1 MATYRAPV
9 DDMMFLFEK
18 LRDNSHYNSL
28 EKYKEVNPDL
38 AKDIL
43 EQAAKLTENLILP
56 LAKVGD
62 ETPAKFENGV
72 VITPPG
78 YKKAYKKFIEDGWV
92 SLSCDPE
99 YGGQGMPK
107 TISSFF
113 DEMLSAASLSFK
125 LYSELSIGAYNCI
138 LHHGNDSIKKKF
150 LPNMVKGTWSGTMCL
165 TEPVCGTDLGLLKT
179 KAEEQPDGSY
189 KLTGQKI
196 FITSGDQDL
205 TENII
210 HLVLARTPDAPTGT
224 KGISLFLVPKIQVK
238 EDGSLG
244 PRNGV
249 STNSIESKMGI
260 RGSATCVLNFDES
273 VGHMIGPK
281 NKGLSSMFTMMNLE
295 RIVVGIQGLGISE
308 IAYQNALNYS
318 KERKQGKSNSSKT
331 KNGADLIIDHADIRR
346 SLLNMKSIIEGERA
360 LSFWLA
366 QQTEVSL
373 HHKDS
378 KIKEEASDLVSL
390 MTPVVKSLFS
400 DMGMEITSDAM
411 QIFGGYGY
419 TKDQGIEQL
428 YRDNRITP
436 IYEGTNS
443 VQAIDLVFRKLVN
456 KDKDII
462 GRYLK
467 LIDEE
472 IKKNNKQ
479 TKIKPLA
486 IKLDEYLKVTV
497 NFTNWIK
504 DKMKNSKDDV
514 SAACN
519 DYLKVLGLI
528 ALSYSWLKVLD
539 VSYKELKNNK
549 KFFEDK
555 IETAN
560 FFFNRVLPRI
570 DSHYKSAISGSGYIM
585 NFKFN

>member
-1 MATYRAPV
+1 MATYTAPI

-18 LRDNSHYNSL
+18 LRDNPYYNEL

-43 EQAAKLTENLILP
+43 EQAAKITENLILP
-56 LAKVGD
+56 LAKAGD
-62 ETPAKFENGV
+62 ETPVTFENGV
-72 VITPPG
+72 VRTSPG
-78 YKKAYKKFIEDGWV
+78 YKEAYKKFIEDGWV

-107 TISSFF
+107 TISAFF
-113 DEMLSAASLSFK
+113 EEMLSSASLSFK

-138 LHHGNDSIKKKF
+138 LQHGTDSVKKKF
-150 LPNMVKGTWSGTMCL
+150 LPNIVKGTWSGTMCL

-179 KAEEQPDGSY
+179 KAVEQSNGTY

-196 FITSGDQDL
+196 FITSGDHDL
-205 TENII
+205 TDNII
-210 HLVLARTPDAPTGT
+210 HLVLARTPDAPSGT

-249 STNSIESKMGI
+249 STGSIESKMGI
-260 RGSATCVLNFDES
+260 KGSATCALNFDGA
-273 VGHMIGPK
+273 VGHIIGPK

-318 KERKQGKSNSSKT
+318 KERKQGKSNNRKT
-331 KNGADLIIDHADIRR
+331 QNGADLIIDHADIRR

-373 HHKDS
+373 HHKDN
-378 KIKEEASDLVSL
+378 KIKEEALDLVSL
-390 MTPVVKSLFS
+390 MTPVVKSLFT

-443 VQAIDLVFRKLVN
+443 VQSIDLVFRKLFN
-456 KDKDII
+456 KDRNII
-462 GRYLK
+462 GRYIK
-467 LIDEE
+467 FIEKE
-472 IKKNNKQ
+472 IKKSKKQ
-479 TKIKPLA
+479 AKIKLFA
-486 IKLDEYLKVTV
+486 KKLDDYLKITI

-504 DKMKNSKDDV
+504 KNIKNSKDDV

-528 ALSYSWLKVLD
+528 ALAHSWLKVLD
-539 VSYKELKNNK
+539 ISYKELSKNK

-560 FFFNRVLPRI
+560 FFFSRVLSRI
-570 DSHYKSAISGSGYIM
+570 DSHYKSATSGSKYIM
-585 NFKFN
+585 DFKFN

>member
-1 MATYRAPV
+1 MATYTAPI

-18 LRDNSHYNSL
+18 LRDNPYYNEL

-43 EQAAKLTENLILP
+43 EQAAKITENLILP
-56 LAKVGD
+56 LAKAGD
-62 ETPAKFENGV
+62 ETPVTFENGV
-72 VITPPG
+72 VRTSPG
-78 YKKAYKKFIEDGWV
+78 YKEAYKKFIEDGWV

-107 TISSFF
+107 TISAFF
-113 DEMLSAASLSFK
+113 EEMLSSASLSFK

-138 LHHGNDSIKKKF
+138 LQHGTDSVKKKF
-150 LPNMVKGTWSGTMCL
+150 LPNIVKGTWSGTMCL

-179 KAEEQPDGSY
+179 KAVEQSNGTY

-196 FITSGDQDL
+196 FITSGDHDL
-205 TENII
+205 TDNII
-210 HLVLARTPDAPTGT
+210 HLVLARTPDAPSGT

-249 STNSIESKMGI
+249 STGSIESKMGI
-260 RGSATCVLNFDES
+260 KGSATCALNFDGA
-273 VGHMIGPK
+273 VGHIIGPK

-318 KERKQGKSNSSKT
+318 KERKQGKSNNRKT
-331 KNGADLIIDHADIRR
+331 QNGADLIIDHADIRR

-373 HHKDS
+373 HHKDN
-378 KIKEEASDLVSL
+378 KIKEEALDLVSL
-390 MTPVVKSLFS
+390 MTPVVKSLFT

-443 VQAIDLVFRKLVN
+443 IQSIDLVFRKLFN
-456 KDKDII
+456 KDRNII
-462 GRYLK
+462 GRYIK
-467 LIDEE
+467 FIEKE
-472 IKKNNKQ
+472 IKKSKKQ
-479 TKIKPLA
+479 AKIKLFA
-486 IKLDEYLKVTV
+486 KKLDDYLKITV

-504 DKMKNSKDDV
+504 KNMKSSKDDV

-528 ALSYSWLKVLD
+528 ALAYSWLKVLD
-539 VSYKELKNNK
+539 VSYKEISKNK

-555 IETAN
+555 IETAS

-570 DSHYKSAISGSGYIM
+570 DSHYKSATSGSKYIM
-585 NFKFN
+585 DFKFS